1 MTKDL
6 KISVAEGKMGIV
18 LAKGFSLLASN
29 TRKSMVLLLTGDNKK
44 DVSVFFFFFHFKKH
58 IFSNS
63 RIPRLSFQIQLIVY
77 LAIY

>member
-44 DVSVFFFFFHFKKH
+44 DVSVFFFFHFKKH